1 MQRERFGVG
10 KPVRVG
16 LLGAG
21 FILNDFLVPA
31 LKEISGAE
39 IVAVAGRREGAVED
53 FGKRWGIK
61 QRYHGSRGVAR
72 LCKDPTVDAVL
83 VALPNDLHLSA
94 VTAAAEN
101 HKDLICEKPL
111 GRNSTEAR
119 KALDVVRRYGVLH
132 CYAENQIF
140 MPQIAR
146 VREFIR
152 GGAIGKPVWIR
163 SREAHSGPHS
173 RWFWDPERA
182 GGGVMLDMGCHS
194 VEVVRNLFGRRP
206 QAVSGWKQTLVHETK
221 LEDNSLVLVRHEGRV
236 LGQSENSWSAK
247 GGLDIRLEVYGSE
260 GTVFV
265 DSSRETGIKMFT
277 LASGKQTNYIV
288 EKADTTKGWTFPTW
302 QEFVTNGYLS
312 EMRHFISTIAAGKK
326 ACETFEDGLV
336 VNKIIDAAYAS
347 ARTSKWVGIT

>member
-1 MQRERFGVG
+1 VV

-16 LLGAG
+16 LLGTG
-21 FILNDFLVPA
+21 FILNDFLMPA
-31 LKEISGAE
+31 LKEISDAQV
-39 IVAVAGRREGAVED
+39 VAVAGRREGAAEE
-53 FGKRWGIK
+53 FGRRWGIRT
-61 QRYHGSRGVAR
+61 RYHGSKGMER
-72 LCKDPTVDAVL
+72 LCKNPAIDAVI

-94 VTAAAEN
+94 ITAAAEN
-101 HKDLICEKPL
+101 HKDVICEKPL
-111 GRNSTEAR
+111 GRTSVEAE
-119 KALDVVRRYGVLH
+119 KALVAVRRYDVLH

-146 VREFIR
+146 AKELIR
-152 GGAIGKPVWIR
+152 TGAIGRPFWMR

-173 RWFWDPERA
+173 RWFWDAERA

-194 VEVVRNLFGRRP
+194 VEVIRNLFGRKPR
-206 QAVSGWKQTLVHETK
+206 AVSGWKQTLVHDTK

-260 GTVFV
+260 GTIFV

-277 LASGKQTNYIV
+277 VASGGHSNYIV
-288 EKADTTKGWTFPTW
+288 EKADATEGWTYPTW
-302 QEFVTNGYLS
+302 REYITNGYLP
-312 EMRHFISTIAAGKK
+312 EMTHFIGAIAAGKEP
-326 ACETFEDGLV
+326 CETFEDGLI

-347 ARTSKWVGIT
+347 ARTSRWVGFA